1 MAWPDAHLLMQANKT
16 AFKGKV
22 QRSQIIVCY
31 FTNIATVVRTV
42 NEVFEFPPYN
52 LCQRITN
59 ESASKI

>member
-1 MAWPDAHLLMQANKT
+1 MQANKT